1 MNLCLA
7 ISATDQ
13 AQRKQLIE
21 NESFVELRCD
31 LMGVCPKEVGGL
43 VAMAKR
49 AIVTCHSGA
58 EREAIYCCAI
68 EARAWAIDLAH
79 DLPEEVLGR
88 LIVKAKELGVRVI
101 ISHHHDSTP
110 TPKALISDAEE
121 ALAKGADIA
130 KIITTA
136 HTTAEALAPL
146 ALYERFERGQI
157 VAFAMGEKGRF
168 SRRLSLL
175 LGAPYTYIAPSTSGA
190 TAVGQPTREWL
201 ERSMACH
208 TDLAGLRLPEAI
220 TPPSSK
226 SEAQRA
232 VLLATLAEGTTTIRN
247 YTPCDDTESA
257 VALARSLGAEITIE
271 ENNALIINGVGAKN
285 ITLPDTISV
294 GESALLARLTLPL
307 VATLG
312 SGEVTIS
319 GRGTLLGR
327 SMRGDLAALT
337 ASGTPH
343 TSKGERLPIT
353 VGKMESH
360 PTILKLDG
368 SHSSQTISGWMI
380 ALGAL
385 GGDYELRVQGAVSRP
400 YTTLTAKMMEH
411 FGAQVKISETSD
423 IQTIRIH
430 SEGYKA
436 CPELVLTGD
445 WSSAGYW
452 AVAYAI
458 AQSGARQAERY
469 TLHIA
474 TSTTQADERILDVLR
489 SAGANIVVGEGC
501 VEFLPSPT
509 LRATEVDATD
519 APDLI
524 PTLAILALYATGTSR
539 IAGLHRLASKESDRT
554 EALAEALIAMGAH
567 IGIEGDVLAI
577 EGPARL
583 HTAPLSTH
591 ADHRMAMALT
601 ICGLFMSEP
610 PRLDNTA
617 CVAKSYPTF
626 FDELKRQ

>member
-1 MNLCLA
+1 MNLCLS
-7 ISATDQ
+7 ISATDR
-13 AQRKQLIE
+13 AQREQLIKSE
-21 NESFVELRCD
+21 PLVELRCD
-31 LMGVCPKEVGGL
+31 LMGTRPEEVAEL
-43 VAMAKR
+43 IAAAER

-58 EREAIYCCAI
+58 EREEIYSRAI
-68 EARAWAIDLAH
+68 EAHAWAIDLAH
-79 DLPEEVLGR
+79 DLPKEVLGR
-88 LIVKAKELGVRVI
+88 LIGKAKEQGVRVI
-101 ISHHHDSTP
+101 ISRHYDTTP
-110 TPKALISDAEE
+110 TRGALIRDAEE
-121 ALAKGADIA
+121 ALTKGADIA

-146 ALYERFERGQI
+146 ALYEHFKKGQI

-175 LGAPYTYIAPSTSGA
+175 LGAPYTYIAPSQEGA

-201 ERSMACH
+201 ESSMECH
-208 TDLAGLRLPEAI
+208 DDLAGLRLPESI

-232 VLLATLAEGTTTIRN
+232 VLLATLAEGTTKIRN
-247 YTPCDDTESA
+247 YTPCDDTKSA
-257 VALARSLGAEITIE
+257 AALARALGAKVEI
-271 ENNALIINGVGAKN
+271 ENNTLIINGVGAKN
-285 ITLPDTISV
+285 ITLPNTISV

-307 VATLG
+307 VTTLG
-312 SGEVTIS
+312 SGEVTVS

-337 ASGTPH
+337 ASGAPH
-343 TSKGERLPIT
+343 TSEGERLPIR

-360 PTILKLDG
+360 PTILELDG

-385 GGDYELRVQGAVSRP
+385 GGDYEIRVRGAVSRP
-400 YTTLTAKMMEH
+400 YTALTAKMMTY
-411 FGAQVKISETSD
+411 FGAQVEIGETSD
-423 IQTIRIH
+423 IQTITIH
-430 SEGYKA
+430 SKGYKA
-436 CPELVLTGD
+436 CPELSLTGD

-469 TLHIA
+469 PLHIA

-501 VEFLPSPT
+501 VEFLPSPA

-524 PTLAILALYATGTSR
+524 PTLATLALYATGTSR

-554 EALAEALIAMGAH
+554 EALAEALIAMGAR
-567 IGIEGDVLAI
+567 IDIEGDTLTI

-583 HTAPLSTH
+583 HTAPLRTH

-601 ICGLFMSEP
+601 VCGLFMSEP
-610 PRLDNTA
+610 PRLDNTY

-626 FDELKRQ
+626 FDELKR

>member
-1 MNLCLA
+1 MNLCLS
-7 ISATDQ
+7 ISATDCT
-13 AQRKQLIE
+13 QREQLINSE
-21 NESFVELRCD
+21 PFVELRCD
-31 LMGVCPKEVGGL
+31 LMGTRPEEVEEL
-43 VAMAKR
+43 VAMAER

-58 EREAIYCCAI
+58 EREDIYSRAI

-88 LIVKAKELGVRVI
+88 LIGKAKECGMRII
-101 ISHHHDSTP
+101 ISRHYNTTP
-110 TPKALISDAEE
+110 TREALTREAEE

-146 ALYERFERGQI
+146 ALYEHFERGHI

-175 LGAPYTYIAPSTSGA
+175 LGAPYTYIAPSQDGA
-190 TAVGQPTREWL
+190 TAMGQPTREWL
-201 ERSMACH
+201 ERSMECH
-208 TDLAGLRLPEAI
+208 ADLAKLRLPEAI

-232 VLLATLAEGTTTIRN
+232 VLLASLAEGQTTITN
-247 YTPCDDTESA
+247 YTPCNDSESA
-257 VALARSLGAEITIE
+257 VALARALGAKVEIK
-271 ENNALIINGVGAKN
+271 NNTLTINGVGTKN
-285 ITLPDTISV
+285 IALPDTISV

-312 SGEVTIS
+312 SREVTVW
-319 GRGTLLGR
+319 GQGTLLGR

-337 ASGTPH
+337 ASGVPH
-343 TSKGERLPIT
+343 TSEDERLPIR
-353 VGKMESH
+353 VGRMESP
-360 PTILKLDG
+360 PTLLELDG

-385 GGDYELRVQGAVSRP
+385 GGDYEIRVQSAVSRP
-400 YTTLTAKMMEH
+400 YTALTAKMMEH
-411 FGAQVKISETSD
+411 FGTQVEIIE
-423 IQTIRIH
+423 IANMQTIKIH

-436 CPELVLTGD
+436 CPKLSLTGD

-469 TLHIA
+469 TLNIA
-474 TSTTQADERILDVLR
+474 TSTMQADERILEVLR

-501 VEFLPSPT
+501 VEFLPSPA

-524 PTLAILALYATGTSR
+524 PTLAILTLYTTGTSR

-554 EALAEALIAMGAH
+554 EALAEALIAMGAR
-567 IGIEGDVLAI
+567 IDIEEDTLVI

-583 HTAPLSTH
+583 HTAPLRTH

-601 ICGLFMSEP
+601 ICGLFMAEP
-610 PRLDNTA
+610 PSLDNTD

-626 FDELKRQ
+626 FNELKQQ